1 MASNLEEG
9 LLVKNKLEENNDSV
23 EVVLR
28 DQELRWE
35 VIGVEMKRIGY
46 LAGPMAAV
54 TLSQYLL
61 QVISMMMVGHLGQ
74 LYLSSTAIAVSL
86 ATVTG
91 LTLLLGMASA
101 LETLCGQAYGAKQY
115 KKIGTQ
121 TYTAI
126 FCLFIVCIP
135 LSLLWIYIGRLLV
148 LIGQD
153 PQISHEAGRFIICL
167 IPTLFGS
174 AALQP
179 LIRYYL
185 MQSMILPLI
194 VSSCVTIAIHV
205 PLCWVLVYHTGLK
218 NIGAAFAMDISIWL
232 NVTILASYM
241 RFSAACE
248 KTRVPISSEIFH
260 GTKEFF
266 CLAIPS
272 AIMIWYVHFL
282 YHLVEIVSML
292 FCNPYNIFLFSSLE
306 GWSFEFIILLSGL
319 LPNPELETSVLSVC
333 LNTIATLYS
342 IPYGLAGAVSTRVS
356 NELGAGNPQGARIS
370 VSLVMLLTVM
380 EAILISVTLF
390 GCRNIFGFVF
400 SSEMEVVNYV
410 AMMAPLVSLSVIMD
424 ALQSSLSGVARG
436 CGWQHI
442 GAYVNLSSFYL
453 FGIPI
458 ASLLGFWFELR
469 GKGLWIGILCGA
481 TLQTILLSVITGFT
495 NWKKQAEMA
504 KERFLEVK

>member
-1 MASNLEEG
+1 MASHLEEG
-9 LLVKNKLEENNDSV
+9 LLVKERLDGNNNKEENNNSV
-23 EVVLR
+23 EVLR
-28 DQELRWE
+28 RENTVGWE
-35 VIGVEMKRIGY
+35 VIWVEMKRIGY

-126 FCLFIVCIP
+126 FCLFIVCVP
-135 LSLLWIYIGRLLV
+135 LSMLWIYVGRLLV
-148 LIGQD
+148 FMGQD
-153 PQISHEAGRFIICL
+153 PQISYEAGRFIMCL

-194 VSSCVTIAIHV
+194 ISSCLTIVVHV

-241 RFSAACE
+241 RFSPACE
-248 KTRVPISSEIFH
+248 KTRVPISSEILH
-260 GTKEFF
+260 GTKDFF
-266 CLAIPS
+266 RFAIPS
-272 AIMIWYVHFL
+272 AIMI
-282 YHLVEIVSML
+282 
-292 FCNPYNIFLFSSLE
+292 CLE
-306 GWSFEFIILLSGL
+306 GWSFELIILLSGL
-319 LPNPELETSVLSVC
+319 LPNPEVETSVLSVC

-342 IPYGLAGAVSTRVS
+342 IPYGLSGAVSTRVS
-356 NELGAGNPQGARIS
+356 NELGAGNPQGACIS
-370 VSLVMLLTVM
+370 VFSVMLLTVM
-380 EAILISVTLF
+380 EAILVSATLF
-390 GCRNIFGFVF
+390 GCRNIFGFLF
-400 SSEMEVVNYV
+400 SSDVAVVNYV
-410 AMMAPLVSLSVIMD
+410 AKIAPLVSLSVIMD
-424 ALQSSLSGVARG
+424 ALQASLSGVARG

-442 GAYVNLSSFYL
+442 GAYVNLASFYL

-458 ASLLGFWFELR
+458 AVALSFWLELR
-469 GKGLWIGILCGA
+469 GEGLWIGILCGA
-481 TLQTILLSVITGFT
+481 TLQTILLSVITSLT
-495 NWKKQAEMA
+495 NWKKQAAMA
-504 KERFLEVK
+504 RERFLEVK

>member
-1 MASNLEEG
+1 MASYLEEG
-9 LLVKNKLEENNDSV
+9 LLVKEKLEGTNYNNKEENNSV

-28 DQELRWE
+28 EENSVGWE
-35 VIGVEMKRIGY
+35 VIWVEMKRIGY
-46 LAGPMAAV
+46 LAGPMGAV

-74 LYLSSTAIAVSL
+74 LYLSSTAIAISL

-135 LSLLWIYIGRLLV
+135 LSMLWIYVGGLLV
-148 LIGQD
+148 FIGQD
-153 PQISHEAGRFIICL
+153 PQISYEAGRFIMCL

-194 VSSCVTIAIHV
+194 ISSCLTIAIHV
-205 PLCWVLVYHTGLK
+205 PLCWVLVFHTGLM
-218 NIGAAFAMDISIWL
+218 NIGAALAMDISIWL

-241 RFSAACE
+241 RYSPACE

-266 CLAIPS
+266 RFAIPS
-272 AIMIWYVHFL
+272 AIMI
-282 YHLVEIVSML
+282 
-292 FCNPYNIFLFSSLE
+292 CLE
-306 GWSFEFIILLSGL
+306 GWSFEIIILLSGL

-342 IPYGLAGAVSTRVS
+342 IPYGLSGAVSTRVS
-356 NELGAGNPQGARIS
+356 NELGAGNPHGARIS
-370 VSLVMLLTVM
+370 VFSVMLLTII
-380 EAILISVTLF
+380 EAILVSATLF
-390 GCRNIFGFVF
+390 SCRNIFGFLF
-400 SSEMEVVNYV
+400 SSEIEVVNYV
-410 AMMAPLVSLSVIMD
+410 AKIAPLLSLSLIID
-424 ALQSSLSGVARG
+424 AIQASLSGVARG

-442 GAYVNLSSFYL
+442 GAYVNLASFYL

-458 ASLLGFWFELR
+458 AISLGFWLQLR
-469 GKGLWIGILCGA
+469 GKGMWIGILCGA
-481 TLQTILLSVITGFT
+481 TLQTILLSVITSFT
-495 NWKKQAEMA
+495 NWKKQAAMA
-504 KERFLEVK
+504 RERFLEVK

>member
-1 MASNLEEG
+1 MASYLEEG
-9 LLVKNKLEENNDSV
+9 LLVKDEKLEENNKSV
-23 EVVLR
+23 DEVN
-28 DQELRWE
+28 DQEVRWE
-35 VIGVEMKRIGY
+35 VICREIKKIGY

-126 FCLFIVCIP
+126 FCLSIVCIP
-135 LSLLWIYIGRLLV
+135 LSMLWIYVGRLLV
-148 LIGQD
+148 YIGQD
-153 PQISHEAGRFIICL
+153 PQISHEAGRFIVCL
-167 IPTLFGS
+167 IPTLYGS

-194 VSSCVTIAIHV
+194 ISSTVTIAIHV
-205 PLCWVLVYHTGLK
+205 PLCWVLVFHTGLQ

-232 NVTILASYM
+232 NVIILASYM
-241 RFSAACE
+241 RFSPACE

-266 CLAIPS
+266 RFAIPS
-272 AIMIWYVHFL
+272 AVMI
-282 YHLVEIVSML
+282 
-292 FCNPYNIFLFSSLE
+292 CLE
-306 GWSFEFIILLSGL
+306 GWSFEFIVLLSGL

-342 IPYGLAGAVSTRVS
+342 IPYGLSGAVSTRVS
-356 NELGAGNPQGARIS
+356 NALGAGNPQGARIS
-370 VSLVMLLTVM
+370 VFTVMLLTVM
-380 EAILISVTLF
+380 EAILISATLF

-400 SSEMEVVNYV
+400 SNEMEVVNYV
-410 AMMAPLVSLSVIMD
+410 AKIAPLLSLSVIMD
-424 ALQSSLSGVARG
+424 ALQASLSGVARG

-442 GAYVNLSSFYL
+442 GAYVNLASFYL

-458 ASLLGFWFELR
+458 AVLLGFWLQLR

-481 TLQTILLSVITGFT
+481 TLQTILLSVITSFT

>member
-1 MASNLEEG
+1 MGSYLEEG
-9 LLVKNKLEENNDSV
+9 LLVKEKLLEENNI
-23 EVVLR
+23 EVVLT
-28 DQELRWE
+28 DQEVKWD
-35 VIGVEMKRIGY
+35 VIWMEIKKIGY
-46 LAGPMAAV
+46 LAGPMASV

-135 LSLLWIYIGRLLV
+135 LSMLWIYIGRLLV
-148 LIGQD
+148 FIGQD
-153 PQISHEAGRFIICL
+153 PQISHEAGRFIMCL

-179 LIRYYL
+179 LVRYYL

-194 VSSCVTIAIHV
+194 ISSSVTIAFHV
-205 PLCWVLVYHTGLK
+205 PLCWLLVYHTGFK

-241 RFSAACE
+241 RFSPACE

-266 CLAIPS
+266 RFAIPS
-272 AIMIWYVHFL
+272 AVMI
-282 YHLVEIVSML
+282 
-292 FCNPYNIFLFSSLE
+292 CLE
-306 GWSFEFIILLSGL
+306 GWSFEFIVLLSGL

-342 IPYGLAGAVSTRVS
+342 IPYGLSSAVSTRVS
-356 NELGAGNPQGARIS
+356 NELGAGNPQRARIS
-370 VSLVMLLTVM
+370 VFTVMLLTVM
-380 EAILISVTLF
+380 EAILISATLF
-390 GCRNIFGFVF
+390 GCRNIFGFIY

-410 AMMAPLVSLSVIMD
+410 AKIAPLLSLSVIMD
-424 ALQSSLSGVARG
+424 ALQASLSGVARG

-442 GAYVNLSSFYL
+442 GAYVNLASFYL

-458 ASLLGFWFELR
+458 ALLLGFWLELR

-481 TLQTILLSVITGFT
+481 TLQTILLSIITSFT

-504 KERFLEVK
+504 KERLLELK

>member
-1 MASNLEEG
+1 
-9 LLVKNKLEENNDSV
+9 
-23 EVVLR
+23 
-28 DQELRWE
+28 
-35 VIGVEMKRIGY
+35 
-46 LAGPMAAV
+46 
-54 TLSQYLL
+54 
-61 QVISMMMVGHLGQ
+61 MMMVGHLGQ

-126 FCLFIVCIP
+126 FRLFIVCIP
-135 LSLLWIYIGRLLV
+135 LSMLWIYIGRLLV
-148 LIGQD
+148 FIGQD
-153 PQISHEAGRFIICL
+153 PQISHKLE
-167 IPTLFGS
+167 
-174 AALQP
+174 
-179 LIRYYL
+179 
-185 MQSMILPLI
+185 
-194 VSSCVTIAIHV
+194 
-205 PLCWVLVYHTGLK
+205 VYHTGLK
-218 NIGAAFAMDISIWL
+218 NVGAAFAMDISIWL

-272 AIMIWYVHFL
+272 AIMI
-282 YHLVEIVSML
+282 
-292 FCNPYNIFLFSSLE
+292 CLE

-410 AMMAPLVSLSVIMD
+410 AMMAPLVSLSIIMD

>member
-1 MASNLEEG
+1 MGSYLEEG
-9 LLVKNKLEENNDSV
+9 LLVKEKLLEENNI
-23 EVVLR
+23 EVVLT
-28 DQELRWE
+28 DQEVKWD
-35 VIGVEMKRIGY
+35 VIWMEIKKIGY
-46 LAGPMAAV
+46 LAGPMASV

-135 LSLLWIYIGRLLV
+135 LSMLWIYIGRLLV
-148 LIGQD
+148 FIGQD
-153 PQISHEAGRFIICL
+153 PQITHEAGRFIMCL

-185 MQSMILPLI
+185 MQSMIFPLI
-194 VSSCVTIAIHV
+194 ISSCVTIAIHV
-205 PLCWVLVYHTGLK
+205 PLCWLLVFHTGFK

-241 RFSAACE
+241 RFSPACE
-248 KTRVPISSEIFH
+248 KTRVPISSEIFY

-266 CLAIPS
+266 RFAIPS
-272 AIMIWYVHFL
+272 AVMI
-282 YHLVEIVSML
+282 
-292 FCNPYNIFLFSSLE
+292 CLE
-306 GWSFEFIILLSGL
+306 GWSFEFIVLLSGL

-342 IPYGLAGAVSTRVS
+342 IPYGLSSAVSTRVS
-356 NELGAGNPQGARIS
+356 NELGAGNSQRARIS
-370 VSLVMLLTVM
+370 VFTVMLLTVM
-380 EAILISVTLF
+380 EAILISATLF
-390 GCRNIFGFVF
+390 GCRNIFGFIY
-400 SSEMEVVNYV
+400 SSEIEVVNYV
-410 AMMAPLVSLSVIMD
+410 AKIAPLLSLSVIMD
-424 ALQSSLSGVARG
+424 SLQGSLSGVARG

-442 GAYVNLSSFYL
+442 GAYVNLASFYL

-458 ASLLGFWFELR
+458 ALLLGFWLELR

-481 TLQTILLSVITGFT
+481 TLQTILLSIITSFT

-504 KERFLEVK
+504 KERLLELK

>member
-1 MASNLEEG
+1 MGSYLEEG
-9 LLVKNKLEENNDSV
+9 LLVKEKLLDENNI

-28 DQELRWE
+28 DQEVKWDDIWME
-35 VIGVEMKRIGY
+35 IKKIGY
-46 LAGPMAAV
+46 LAGPMASV

-135 LSLLWIYIGRLLV
+135 LSMLWIYIGRLLV
-148 LIGQD
+148 FIGQD
-153 PQISHEAGRFIICL
+153 PQISHEAGRFIMCL

-179 LIRYYL
+179 LVRYYL

-194 VSSCVTIAIHV
+194 ISSCVTIAIHV
-205 PLCWVLVYHTGLK
+205 PLCWVLVYHTGFK

-241 RFSAACE
+241 RFSPACE

-266 CLAIPS
+266 RFAIPS
-272 AIMIWYVHFL
+272 AVMI
-282 YHLVEIVSML
+282 
-292 FCNPYNIFLFSSLE
+292 CLE
-306 GWSFEFIILLSGL
+306 GWSFEFIVLLSGL
-319 LPNPELETSVLSVC
+319 LPNPKLETSVLSVC

-342 IPYGLAGAVSTRVS
+342 IPYGLSSAVSTRVS
-356 NELGAGNPQGARIS
+356 NELGSGNPQRARIS
-370 VSLVMLLTVM
+370 VFAVMLLTVM
-380 EAILISVTLF
+380 EAILISATLF
-390 GCRNIFGFVF
+390 GCRNIFGYIYN
-400 SSEMEVVNYV
+400 SEMEVVNYV
-410 AMMAPLVSLSVIMD
+410 AKIAPLLSLSVIMD
-424 ALQSSLSGVARG
+424 ALQASLSGVARG

-442 GAYVNLSSFYL
+442 GAYINLASFYL

-458 ASLLGFWFELR
+458 ALLLGFWLELR

-481 TLQTILLSVITGFT
+481 TLQTILLSIITSFT
-495 NWKKQAEMA
+495 NWKKQEEMA
-504 KERFLEVK
+504 KERLLAVK

>member
-1 MASNLEEG
+1 MGSYLEEG
-9 LLVKNKLEENNDSV
+9 LLVKEKLLDENNI

-28 DQELRWE
+28 DQEVKWD
-35 VIGVEMKRIGY
+35 VIWMEIKKTGY
-46 LAGPMAAV
+46 LAGPMASV

-74 LYLSSTAIAVSL
+74 LYLSSTAIAISL

-135 LSLLWIYIGRLLV
+135 LSMLWIYIGHLLV
-148 LIGQD
+148 FIGQD
-153 PQISHEAGRFIICL
+153 PQISHEAARFITCL

-194 VSSCVTIAIHV
+194 ISSCVTIAFHV
-205 PLCWVLVYHTGLK
+205 PLCWVLVYHTGFK

-241 RFSAACE
+241 RFSPACE

-266 CLAIPS
+266 RFAIPS
-272 AIMIWYVHFL
+272 AVMI
-282 YHLVEIVSML
+282 
-292 FCNPYNIFLFSSLE
+292 CLE
-306 GWSFEFIILLSGL
+306 GWSFEFIVLLSGL
-319 LPNPELETSVLSVC
+319 LPNPKLETSVLSVC

-342 IPYGLAGAVSTRVS
+342 IPYGLSGAVSTRVS
-356 NELGAGNPQGARIS
+356 NELGAGNPQRARIS
-370 VSLVMLLTVM
+370 VFTVMLLTVI
-380 EAILISVTLF
+380 EAILISATLF
-390 GCRNIFGFVF
+390 GCRNIFGFIY

-410 AMMAPLVSLSVIMD
+410 AKIAPLLSLSVIMD
-424 ALQSSLSGVARG
+424 ALQASLSGVARG

-442 GAYVNLSSFYL
+442 GAYVNLASFYL

-458 ASLLGFWFELR
+458 ALLLGFWLELG

-481 TLQTILLSVITGFT
+481 TLQTILLSIITSFT

-504 KERFLEVK
+504 KERLLEVK